1 MAIKLLD
8 TNKFCREEE
17 KQGSIPGFF
26 KISKD
31 VMKIVWASML
41 ESFLVALVT
50 LFDGIQ
56 VAGIGNEANA
66 AVTICKQPYFI
77 LICLAQSL
85 NVVLSAI
92 VARRKGQRDIDGANK
107 TMHMGVVM
115 AFILS
120 IILSISFIFLAEPLC
135 LLMKAE
141 ADTLPYALTY
151 LRILSAGFVFN
162 ALAMALNACQK
173 GVGNTRVSMLS
184 NMIAN
189 IVNVTLNYCLIS
201 GHLGFPALGIAGA
214 ALATVIGQFVA
225 FVIALISIL
234 RQKDYIKF
242 RFNRLLKW
250 DKSIFISIVRLLP
263 AILIEQ
269 IIMRVG
275 FMLFAIIV
283 NGLGTD
289 DTYIQGVCND
299 INSLLFTLADG
310 FAIGTAAIVGHRL
323 GEKRM
328 DLAVVYA
335 KVAIILSVTCG
346 LIMCGIVILVRKH
359 IIGLY
364 KPSTDYKMNTAC
376 NVLLIAA
383 SAVIF
388 QNIQWVITGILR
400 SAGDSKFT
408 ATSSLISVA
417 FLRPIISYVLIYLV
431 FTHTNSVGEIEKG
444 LGIYGAWVAQ
454 LIDQGLRMSFNLW
467 RFHSRKWTKLRV

>member
-92 VARRKGQRDIDGANK
+92 VARRKGQRDIEGANK

-115 AFILS
+115 ACILS

-184 NMIAN
+184 NMIE
-189 IVNVTLNYCLIS
+189 
-201 GHLGFPALGIAGA
+201 
-214 ALATVIGQFVA
+214 
-225 FVIALISIL
+225 
-234 RQKDYIKF
+234 
-242 RFNRLLKW
+242 
-250 DKSIFISIVRLLP
+250 
-263 AILIEQ
+263 EQ
-269 IIMRVG
+269 RKIH
-275 FMLFAIIV
+275 
-283 NGLGTD
+283 
-289 DTYIQGVCND
+289 GV
-299 INSLLFTLADG
+299 
-310 FAIGTAAIVGHRL
+310 
-323 GEKRM
+323 
-328 DLAVVYA
+328 
-335 KVAIILSVTCG
+335 KVSE
-346 LIMCGIVILVRKH
+346 
-359 IIGLY
+359 
-364 KPSTDYKMNTAC
+364 
-376 NVLLIAA
+376 
-383 SAVIF
+383 F
-388 QNIQWVITGILR
+388 QTR
-400 SAGDSKFT
+400 
-408 ATSSLISVA
+408 
-417 FLRPIISYVLIYLV
+417 
-431 FTHTNSVGEIEKG
+431 
-444 LGIYGAWVAQ
+444 
-454 LIDQGLRMSFNLW
+454 
-467 RFHSRKWTKLRV
+467 